1 MSVFLN
7 QQLNV
12 GNVSI
17 AQRKLTP
24 IGCDFPMGQTLIQ
37 DIANEI
43 SQVEAGYSDQAL
55 TDAGKIESCQTA
67 IEHFNARWRQ
77 AENQKNFWRG
87 KARLCASKP
96 IWYRCKNN
104 SATCNKSQNTLDGDE
119 QESLAIMQK
128 YGTAL
133 GRVRTHLSVLQ
144 AEFEQDINNQQQIA
158 NTNNLIAQVNDNI
171 AEAEQTIIETKR
183 EELGF
188 NLERFGIPIALIVL
202 AFLLVFKK

>member
-77 AENQKNFWRG
+77 AENQKNFQFFR
-87 KARLCASKP
+87 RLH
-96 IWYRCKNN
+96 N
-104 SATCNKSQNTLDGDE
+104 Q
-119 QESLAIMQK
+119 
-128 YGTAL
+128 
-133 GRVRTHLSVLQ
+133 HLN
-144 AEFEQDINNQQQIA
+144 INLNY
-158 NTNNLIAQVNDNI
+158 NDDN
-171 AEAEQTIIETKR
+171 
-183 EELGF
+183 
-188 NLERFGIPIALIVL
+188 
-202 AFLLVFKK
+202 